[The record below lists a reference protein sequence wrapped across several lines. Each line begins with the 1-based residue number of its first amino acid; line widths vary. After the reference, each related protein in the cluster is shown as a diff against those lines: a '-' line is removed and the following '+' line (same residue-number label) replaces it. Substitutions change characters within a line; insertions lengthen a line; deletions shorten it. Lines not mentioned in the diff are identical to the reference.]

1 MVPDMPTTQKA
12 YMTDRSQVDAVT
24 GDGKCRYAVAKAA
37 LLKNN
42 MNKNSKLKI

>member
-1 MVPDMPTTQKA
+1 MVPDMPTTQRA
-12 YMTDRSQVDAVT
+12 YMIDRSQVDAVT